1 MASYQQLYDYY
12 TQNVVD
18 PNMPKGDAWNNAFNQ
33 WTTDVQDALGI
44 SGQGW
49 DAIPADQLS
58 SLAYEGDPGT
68 PGTPA
73 QPGATV
79 PLEQGLLQTALPGLL
94 ADVGNDAQRQLM
106 AQALDAQAAGDY
118 QTARDLIARATSGQQ
133 LQTELGTADQTAAS
147 KQAALQQALDQ
158 LTGAQAPVSAAR
170 TQAAQD
176 AITGVNLGLEGT
188 KDQLTAERA
197 AQGYVG
203 GSTMDDAAL
212 ARATI
217 GARQQ
222 GATLLGDANLQN
234 ATDTRSIGTFG
245 ANQGYSIAGS
255 LADQRQALTNADYGR
270 SLQAALSLPQL
281 QNSYTTTLVNN
292 DALGNAGLTR
302 TQNALNWWA
311 APATAPTSQY
321 IAQQPSNSG
330 NQISALGTNLLGA
343 GISIGNANNWWQTP
357 NNNNTPALSAS
368 PTGYTTPN
376 GNVGVQ
382 TDWSNVWQ

>member
-12 TQNVVD
+12 TRNVVD
-18 PNMPKGDAWNNAFNQ
+18 PNMPKGDSWNNAFNQ
-33 WTTDVQDALGI
+33 WTIDVQDALGLHD
-44 SGQGW
+44 QGW
-49 DAIPADQLS
+49 DAIPVDELPN
-58 SLAYEGDPGT
+58 LTYEGDPGT

-73 QPGATV
+73 QPGASV
-79 PLEQGLLQTALPGLL
+79 PLEQGLLNAALPGLM
-94 ADVGNDAQRQLM
+94 ANVQNDAQRQLL
-106 AQALDAQAAGDY
+106 AQAMDAQAAGDY

-133 LQTELGTADQTAAS
+133 LQTELGTADQAAAS
-147 KQAALQQALDQ
+147 KNTALQQAIDQ

-188 KDQLTAERA
+188 RDQLTAERA

-222 GATLLGDANLQN
+222 GAALLGDANLQN

-281 QNSYTTTLVNN
+281 QNSYTTTLAN
-292 DALGNAGLTR
+292 DSGFGNTGLLQ

-311 APATAPTSQY
+311 APATAPTANFV
-321 IAQQPSNSG
+321 AQQPSNSG

-357 NNNNTPALSAS
+357 NTNNTPAVNS
-368 PTGYTTPN
+368 PTGYYTPG

-382 TDWSNVWQ
+382 TDWSTAFNQ